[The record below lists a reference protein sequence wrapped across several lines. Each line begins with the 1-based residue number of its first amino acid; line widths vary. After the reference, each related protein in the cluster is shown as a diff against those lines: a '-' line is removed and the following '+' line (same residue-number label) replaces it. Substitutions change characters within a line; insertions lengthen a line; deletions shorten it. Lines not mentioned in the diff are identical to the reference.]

1 LCHKQQAKPNKGTQA
16 MTNPA
21 REALT
26 RVVNKAIANGA
37 PVYVN
42 QPAPHAARNDILHAL
57 AAFAATRPGL
67 DPRNYISN
75 WSDTEGRK
83 AYAAEVRSI
92 TKDLHH
98 ARALLTAV
106 RLSSISEAQLVEA
119 FRGKRLSWDGQRLDY
134 CVNSYYPTEY
144 RKAVCAVL
152 ASALWSYYA
161 DCVTGD
167 SSDNNG
173 PHESTITK
181 GDKIRLAARRNLPR
195 AIASRWFN

>member
-1 LCHKQQAKPNKGTQA
+1 

-26 RVVNKAIANGA
+26 RAVNQAIANGA

-42 QPAPHAARNDILHAL
+42 QPAPYAARNDILHAL

-67 DPRNYISN
+67 DPRDYARD
-75 WSDTEGRK
+75 WRDTEGRK

-106 RLSSISEAQLVEA
+106 RLSSITEAQLVEA
-119 FRGKRLSWDGQRLDY
+119 FRAFGGRLSWDGQRLDY

-144 RKAVCAVL
+144 RRAVCAVL
-152 ASALWSYYA
+152 ASALWDYYRT
-161 DCVTGD
+161 DCGCDT
-167 SSDNNG
+167 
-173 PHESTITK
+173 
-181 GDKIRLAARRNLPR
+181 GDKIRAAARRALPR
-195 AIASRWFN
+195 AIALRWFN